1 MLTINFT
8 YIMLYVLQYIFASLY
23 FAIFLNRP
31 IRQLYIHCINFELN
45 IKSTVSRDKKID
57 KDFVLR

>member
-1 MLTINFT
+1 
-8 YIMLYVLQYIFASLY
+8 MLYVLQYIFASLY